1 MNVLQD
7 TFTGRG
13 SQKGWVF
20 NKIKREGNIAIYSK
34 TQEGV
39 ATTYYET
46 VVIKPHNGYQ
56 LGSQFIPA
64 GEHYP
69 GDTLFGV
76 RGWCSSDIER
86 AEQIFNEL
94 IRYEQSKNQNC

>member
-20 NKIKREGNIAIYSK
+20 NKIKREGNVAIYSK
-34 TQEGV
+34 QEPEIS
-39 ATTYYET
+39 TTYYET
-46 VVIKPHNGYQ
+46 VKINVHNGYTI
-56 LGSQFIPA
+56 GGVKFPP
-64 GEHYP
+64 GETYP
-69 GDTLFGV
+69 GDSLFGIT
-76 RGWCSSDIER
+76 GWCCNSLEK

-94 IRYEQSKNQNC
+94 IQHEQSKNQNR